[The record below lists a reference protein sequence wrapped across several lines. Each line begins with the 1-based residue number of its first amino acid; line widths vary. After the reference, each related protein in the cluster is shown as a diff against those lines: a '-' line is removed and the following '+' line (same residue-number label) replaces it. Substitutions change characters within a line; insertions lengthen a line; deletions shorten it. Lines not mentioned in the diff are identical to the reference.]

1 MTGLQ
6 VFAFVVLPLLV
17 AIGGKVAAD
26 YALRH
31 R

>member
-1 MTGLQ
+1 MTNLQ
-6 VFAFVVLPLLV
+6 VFAFVILPLLV
-17 AIGGKVAAD
+17 AVGGKIAAD